1 MSKPKFYQGVPDA
14 AARRGFPRPR
24 GPGSVTVDGK
34 PLNARHDLRNHSP
47 DGFNWG
53 YGGSGPAQLAL
64 AILAEEFDDP
74 FALANYQRFK
84 RDVVAQLDQA
94 KAWDMTSRMI
104 RDWASE
110 YATVPG

>member
-1 MSKPKFYQGVPDA
+1 MSKPKFYQGCP
-14 AARRGFPRPR
+14 PQNP
-24 GPGSVTVDGK
+24 PGAGVVMVGGRS
-34 PLNARHDLRNHSP
+34 LNPRHDLFCHSP

-74 FALANYQRFK
+74 FAVVNYQRFK
-84 RDVVAQLDQA
+84 RDVIARLDQD
-94 KAWDMTSRMI
+94 KAWDMTSWMI

-110 YATVPG
+110 FATVPA

>member
-1 MSKPKFYQGVPDA
+1 MSKAKFYQGCP
-14 AARRGFPRPR
+14 PQNP
-24 GPGSVTVDGK
+24 PGAGVVMVDGTC
-34 PLNARHDLRNHSP
+34 LNPRYDLFDHSP
-47 DGFNWG
+47 DGFMWG
-53 YGGSGPAQLAL
+53 YPGSGPTQLAL

-84 RDVVAQLDQA
+84 RDVVAQLDQD